1 MALESSDLFVVQ
13 KQSGDNGIRKL
24 TVSELQAF
32 LDTGP
37 VINFKGTANGTVSAD
52 EPPVEDRVAGNLYI
66 NSAVSAGT
74 FAWTG
79 GTSPYSGTIQP
90 NAQIIWVATTGW
102 AVTNNGGDGVGVLL

>member
-52 EPPVEDRVAGNLYI
+52 EPPV
-66 NSAVSAGT
+66 
-74 FAWTG
+74 
-79 GTSPYSGTIQP
+79 
-90 NAQIIWVATTGW
+90 
-102 AVTNNGGDGVGVLL
+102 